1 MSTARLDAI
10 GQEIK
15 IGDIVMPFTKSSHN
29 LEVSIVTKFNPKMI
43 QLNGGENNVENER
56 MVVVT
61 NNLIAL
67 GKQSL
72 VDSLNQQY
80 ESKMDRTEREHKFP
94 VRYIILG
101 NPRSQVPRAWVAR
114 FDYEVIESAREMK
127 RTVQMNHPEIT
138 HALRKGWGGK
148 LVWVR
153 DWHLTNDSV
162 FAWRSLPDSVAALA
176 NGPDAVNELSATDAV
191 MDLDIR

>member
-1 MSTARLDAI
+1 MSTVRLDAI

-15 IGDIVMPFTKSSHN
+15 IGDVVMPFAKSSHN

-43 QLNGGENNVENER
+43 QLNGGENNVESER

-72 VDSLNQQY
+72 VDNLTQQY
-80 ESKMDRTEREHKFP
+80 ESKMDRSEKEHKTP
-94 VRYIILG
+94 VRYIVLG
-101 NPRSQVPRAWVAR
+101 NPRSQSPRAWVAR
-114 FDYEVIESAREMK
+114 FDYEVIDSAREMK
-127 RTVQMNHPEIT
+127 RTVQSNHPEIT
-138 HALRKGWGGK
+138 HALCRGWGGK
-148 LVWVR
+148 LIWVR
-153 DWHLTNDSV
+153 DWSITNGNV